1 MGKKTKAL
9 KATIKLLSKM
19 GSEGFKLHRPH
30 DPRLI
35 FYKFPEYGKSLLIYD
50 HVKFTEFDEHL
61 YYESLVHPAMVTH
74 GNPRDVLII
83 GGGDG
88 LALREV

>member
-1 MGKKTKAL
+1 MAKITKTL
-9 KATIKLLSKM
+9 KAGIELLKLR
-19 GSEGFKLHRPH
+19 RPH

-35 FYKFPEYGKSLLIYD
+35 LYKFPEYGTSLLIYD

-61 YYESLVHPAMVTH
+61 YYESLVHPAMVTQ
-74 GNPRDVLII
+74 GNPKDVLII

-88 LALREV
+88 LALREVLK